1 MPRFKKE
8 KNMRKFGLL
17 LVGNLMLCYAV
28 MAQRPDLPGSLI
40 VDLGVNSWSS
50 APTDLKLNG
59 FQSKT
64 VNIIYYYD
72 LAIGNR
78 GLTFTPGIGL
88 GLEKYSFEDDKTLTS
103 TVNNSNV
110 RSIAVSNLSAVFP
123 QANSFDKSKLGLNY
137 LDVPLEFRYYT
148 SKDNLS
154 RGFRVALGAKV
165 GVLYSSFTKAKFEDN
180 AADRRMVKDR
190 QDLGFNRFRYGIQG
204 RIGVGGFSIFGYYEL
219 SDKFDRAPAGGLDTK
234 TLTLGISLTGF

>member
-1 MPRFKKE
+1 
-8 KNMRKFGLL
+8 MRKFGLL

-64 VNIIYYYD
+64 VNIVYYYD
-72 LAIGNR
+72 LAIGSR

-103 TVNNSNV
+103 TVNNSNE

-219 SDKFDRAPAGGLDTK
+219 SDKFDIAPAGGLDTK

>member
-1 MPRFKKE
+1 
-8 KNMRKFGLL
+8 MRKFGLL
-17 LVGNLMLCYAV
+17 LVGIIMLSYAAK
-28 MAQRPDLPGSLI
+28 AQRPDLPGSLI

-72 LAIGNR
+72 LAIGSR

-88 GLEKYSFEDDKTLTS
+88 GLEKYSFDGDKTLTS
-103 TVNNSNV
+103 TVNNTNV
-110 RSIAVSNLSAVFP
+110 RSVAVSDLSTVYP

-148 SKDNLS
+148 SKDNMS
-154 RGFRVALGAKV
+154 RGFRVALCAKV
-165 GVLYSSFTKAKFEDN
+165 GVLYSSFTKVKFEDN

-190 QDLGFNRFRYGIQG
+190 QDLGFNRFRYGIQS
-204 RIGVGGFSIFGYYEL
+204 RIGFGGFSLFGYYEL
-219 SDKFDRAPAGGLDTK
+219 SDKFDTPPAGGVDTR
-234 TLTLGISLTGF
+234 TLTIGVSLTGF